1 MSHSSHIDTNG
12 ISLVFVRHGETE
24 SNAEQRYMGHLD
36 SPLSDRGLT
45 QVAAVATRLGN
56 DNSVSAIYTSDL
68 GRAASTAD
76 AISEACGQRAISDVR
91 LRERNAGVFQGLRIS
106 EARERFPD
114 HFAAAEQ
121 ITPTMAIPEGESA
134 LQIQT
139 RLIPF
144 LEEVCQRHR
153 GQSVVLVTHGGVIRT
168 MFWHL
173 LESSYA
179 TARWAR
185 VDNASISI
193 FRGERARWILRTWND
208 TGHVQDL

>member
-1 MSHSSHIDTNG
+1 LI
-12 ISLVFVRHGETE
+12 FVRHGETE

-36 SPLSDRGLT
+36 SPLSERGLA
-45 QVAAVATRLGN
+45 QVAAVAARLGN

-76 AISEACGQRAISDVR
+76 AIAEACGQRVISDVR

-114 HFAAAEQ
+114 HFAATEQ
-121 ITPTMAIPEGESA
+121 ITPTTAIPEGESA
-134 LQIQT
+134 LQVQA
-139 RLIPF
+139 RLVPF
-144 LEEVCQRHR
+144 LEEVCQRHP
-153 GQSVVLVTHGGVIRT
+153 GQSIVLVTHGGVIRT
-168 MFWHL
+168 MLWHL

-185 VDNASISI
+185 VDNTSLSV
-193 FRGERARWILRTWND
+193 FRREEGRWALQTWND
-208 TGHVQDL
+208 TGHVQNP